1 MVTVLKTR
9 QELKEHVKKHEVV
22 IVKFTADWCGPC
34 RRVAPHIHSLMETYN
49 KINYV
54 VVDVDE
60 GSNIASFLKI
70 RSIPTIISYINGDIH
85 EILPSSDENEITKF
99 FAKTNGYVKTH

>member
-60 GSNIASFLKI
+60 GSNI
-70 RSIPTIISYINGDIH
+70 D

-99 FAKTNGYVKTH
+99 FAKTNGYVKNH